1 MKVSFNN
8 KLDVYTITVTKAEL
22 EKAFSSP
29 TNYQFLLHD
38 ACAMTHGEYIA
49 ERLFPV
55 KGLERSNE

>member
-1 MKVSFNN
+1 MKVSFN
-8 KLDVYTITVTKAEL
+8 KVDGYTVTVTKAEL

-29 TNYQFLLHD
+29 TNYQLLLHD
-38 ACAMTHGEYIA
+38 ICAKTHGEYIA